1 VELVSAFPV
10 GLRRKLNNDALLI
23 AARVHSSRGTVMSKR
38 LHVNYSLWPERARP
52 GRSTPL
58 ASAVGGFAIGVVFV
72 VAAYNSFP
80 DAGIAGAG
88 QEPSALSDLEHA
100 PIFAYAVAAK
110 PAVPLETANRGGRPR
125 TPETDGRGGAEPARS
140 VAALGAE
147 SGNSEGLIHEEGSIS
162 TGTGAEEAKPATTT
176 VRKKSVREKR
186 RKISREK
193 RKKAVR
199 TSRRQPTRYRKR
211 SPLVSE
217 TAIWY

>member
-1 VELVSAFPV
+1 V
-10 GLRRKLNNDALLI
+10 
-23 AARVHSSRGTVMSKR
+23 SKR

-52 GRSTPL
+52 GRSAPL

-72 VAAYNSFP
+72 VAAYNSFS

-88 QEPSALSDLEHA
+88 QEPSALSDLEHT

-110 PAVPLETANRGGRPR
+110 PAVPLETANRGGRSR
-125 TPETDGRGGAEPARS
+125 TPETDGRGGAEPARPL
-140 VAALGAE
+140 AALGAE

-162 TGTGAEEAKPATTT
+162 TSTGAEEAKPAPTT
-176 VRKKSVREKR
+176 VRKKTVREKR

-193 RKKAVR
+193 RKKVLR
-199 TSRRQPTRYRKR
+199 TSRRQRTRYRKR

>member
-1 VELVSAFPV
+1 
-10 GLRRKLNNDALLI
+10 
-23 AARVHSSRGTVMSKR
+23 MSKR

-88 QEPSALSDLEHA
+88 QEPPKLSGFDSDFEHT
-100 PIFAYAVAAK
+100 PIFKYAVAAK

-140 VAALGAE
+140 VTALGAE

-162 TGTGAEEAKPATTT
+162 TGTGAEEAKPAPTT
-176 VRKKSVREKR
+176 VRKKTVREKR

-193 RKKAVR
+193 RKKVVR
-199 TSRRQPTRYRKR
+199 TNRRQPTRYRKR
-211 SPLVSE
+211 YGNNLISE
-217 TAIWY
+217 TDIWY